1 MGFSTSISSDKLVNI
16 SQLSSLRAPWLSPAL
31 HPDTVNMEEAQYEN
45 PSFILISVNETK
57 REEN

>member
-1 MGFSTSISSDKLVNI
+1 MGFSTSISPGKLVNI
-16 SQLSSLRAPWLSPAL
+16 SSLRAPWLSPAL